1 MILERMWMPALGLL
15 AGAVLAGAVSE
26 SWRARV
32 RWLLRLPALGL
43 LLSFPMERAWRAWT
57 SPAPDSRGAAWWEAW
72 MLFWACVALGHGAE
86 RLWNAILRRRG
97 RPADLPPL
105 LASILR
111 GLFVLAVALLV
122 LKYRLG
128 LNITPVVA
136 STALATAVIG
146 FALQGVLGNLMAGLS
161 LNLVRSYRQGDW
173 IAVRNVEGQ
182 VVHSDWRETRLRTTS
197 LQLIVVPNS
206 LLASELVTNF
216 TQPDP
221 LRRHE
226 VFAVTA
232 PEAPPGRVVEAL
244 QAAAA
249 DVPGVLAEPA
259 PEAHVVEYREF
270 LVRYR
275 LFFHTREY
283 GRRSRIEGRVMDR
296 IWYEFRRRGIPS
308 PSLGLVTPGEPERPV
323 ALAGVRTGD
332 AGREAPVERAGRLLS
347 GEFGRLFLRDE
358 GGAPWVTVDEL
369 LPVVE
374 RMIHR
379 VYGPGEVLC
388 RQGEAGTSCGVL
400 LEGRLNGVI
409 HTPGQ
414 GAEPAGTTTFTIEE
428 GAVFGEMSLLTGQP
442 RMATIQA
449 AGHAEVLDI
458 PESAFRLLLGLKP
471 EIPAR
476 LARLAGERAS
486 RNEAALREL
495 AGHRTAPPAEVE
507 RTLLARFRRLLG
519 KG

>member
-1 MILERMWMPALGLL
+1 MMRERMWMLALGLL
-15 AGAVLAGAVSE
+15 AGAVLAGAVSGA
-26 SWRARV
+26 WRTRM
-32 RWLLRLPALGL
+32 RWMLRLPFLGL
-43 LLSFPMERAWRAWT
+43 LLAFPMERAWRAW
-57 SPAPDSRGAAWWEAW
+57 APPTPDGRGAAWWEAW
-72 MLFWACVALGHGAE
+72 ILFWACLVLGHGAE
-86 RLWNAILRRRG
+86 RLWNAILQRRG

-122 LKYRLG
+122 LKHRLG

-216 TQPDP
+216 TQSDP

-226 VFAVTA
+226 LFAVTA

-270 LVRYR
+270 FVRYR
-275 LFFHTREY
+275 LFFHSRDY
-283 GRRSRIEGRVMDR
+283 ARRSRIEGRVMDR
-296 IWYEFRRRGIPS
+296 VWYEFRRRAIPS
-308 PSLGLVTPGEPERPV
+308 PSMGLLTPGEADRPA
-323 ALAGVRTGD
+323 ALAPARTGD
-332 AGREAPVERAGRLLS
+332 AGRVSAQERAASLLE

-369 LPVVE
+369 LPVVA
-374 RMIHR
+374 RMFHR
-379 VYGPGEVLC
+379 VYGPGEVIC

-400 LEGRLNGVI
+400 LEGRLDGVI
-409 HTPGQ
+409 HAPEH
-414 GAEPAGTTTFTIEE
+414 GAGPAGTTTFTIEG

-442 RMATIQA
+442 RMATLRA
-449 AGHAEVLDI
+449 AGHAEVLEI

-486 RNEAALREL
+486 RNEAALREQ
-495 AGHRTAPPAEVE
+495 AGRQTAPPAEVE